1 MQNAYSCQL
10 HMIHSS
16 LQTMILEL
24 METMIYLVIRVT
36 GLSSEEKLVLK
47 KSFLSNTKTIDQT
60 ILNKTYVVSE
70 FILFEV

>member
-1 MQNAYSCQL
+1 
-10 HMIHSS
+10 MIHSS

-47 KSFLSNTKTIDQT
+47 KKAFYLTQKQLTK
-60 ILNKTYVVSE
+60 
-70 FILFEV
+70 LF